1 MKRLNSKGRELMKK
15 VRTREDL
22 REVLDRLRKK
32 GKKIV
37 FTNGCFDILHAGH
50 TRYLKEARK
59 LGDVLVLALNSDAS
73 VRTIKGEKRPIVP
86 QDERT
91 EVLSSLESVD
101 FIVIFEELTPLELIE
116 YLKPDILVKGGDWA
130 EKDVVGGDSIK
141 KWGGRV
147 AIIPEIEGAS
157 TTHIIEKILKV
168 YG

>member
-1 MKRLNSKGRELMKK
+1 MRK
-15 VRTREDL
+15 VRTREEL
-22 REVLDRLRKK
+22 KEVLARLRKK

-101 FIVIFEELTPLELIE
+101 FIVIFEESTPLELIE

-130 EKDVVGGDSIK
+130 EKDVVGRDSVK

-147 AIIPEIEGAS
+147 VIIPKIEGAS
-157 TTHIIEKILKV
+157 TTNIIEKILQV